1 MQLCEHEKAD
11 RLWAWRLWRQQ
22 QTGERNGSFVVVD
35 SYESMKQQ
43 REPHK
48 HLDSQRE
55 ATTEGS

>member
-11 RLWAWRLWRQQ
+11 RLRAWQQ

-48 HLDSQRE
+48 HLDSQL
-55 ATTEGS
+55 T